1 MLVTLVENAVK
12 HALSPRPEGGRI
24 DIRATLIDGRL
35 QVNVADNG
43 GGFTKSSGGGTGL
56 ANIRARL
63 ATQFGAEARFSLAL
77 NAPTGV
83 IATLEVPFQPAVAA
97 AAA

>member
-12 HALSPRPEGGRI
+12 HALSPLPEGGRI
-24 DIRATLIDGRL
+24 DIRATLADGRL
-35 QVNVADNG
+35 EVNVTDNG
-43 GGFTKSSGGGTGL
+43 RGFARSSGGGTGL

-63 ATQFGAEARFSLAL
+63 ATQFGAAARFSLAL

-83 IATLEVPFQPAVAA
+83 IATVELPCQRVETPSPS
-97 AAA
+97 